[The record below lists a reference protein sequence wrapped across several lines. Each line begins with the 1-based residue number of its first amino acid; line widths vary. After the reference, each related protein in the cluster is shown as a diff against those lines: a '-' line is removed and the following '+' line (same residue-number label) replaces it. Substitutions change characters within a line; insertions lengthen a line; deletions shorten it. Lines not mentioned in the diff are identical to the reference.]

1 MADDA
6 PQPKPPSAFH
16 AQMKGAVRKLDVLDA
31 TLSLTTAEREGVET
45 LEARGRALPLQIT
58 PHYLS
63 LIEPGDEA
71 DPLRR
76 QVVPRVEEWADA
88 DAFARGDPLGETE
101 LEVVPYLV
109 HRYPD
114 RVLFLVTDRCAAY
127 CRFCT
132 RKRMVGQGPTPG
144 LDDLER
150 AFAYI
155 EQTTAVREVILSGG
169 DALTL
174 SDDKIDRVLG
184 RLRATPHVEII
195 RIATRTPAFAPQR
208 VTDGLLDVV
217 KRHHPVYF
225 LVHFNHP
232 RELEGE
238 AGAAVER
245 LADAGVPVL
254 NQTVLLK
261 GVNDD
266 VATLEALF
274 RQLTRLRAR
283 PYYLHQCDL
292 AEGTGHFRVPLDEAL
307 AIVGQLRGRV
317 SGLSVPTFVV
327 DVPGGK
333 GKVALGPDPVVA
345 REPARVKLRGFDG
358 GEAWYPLD

>member
-6 PQPKPPSAFH
+6 PQPKPGAAFQ
-16 AQMKGAVRKLDVLDA
+16 AQMKGAVR
-31 TLSLTTAEREGVET
+31 SLTVLERALPLSAAEREGVVA
-45 LEARGRALPLQIT
+45 LDGRRALPLQIT

-63 LIEPGDEA
+63 LIDVA
-71 DPLRR
+71 ADDDPLRR
-76 QVVPRVEEWADA
+76 QVVPRAEEWTD
-88 DAFARGDPLGETE
+88 DDTFARGDPLGETE
-101 LEVVPYLV
+101 LEVVPHLV

-132 RKRMVGQGPTPG
+132 RKRMVGQGPTPT

-155 EQTTAVREVILSGG
+155 EQTPAIREVILSGG

-174 SDDKIDRVLG
+174 SDDKLDRVLG
-184 RLRATPHVEII
+184 RLRAIDHVEIL

-208 VTDGLLDVV
+208 VTDALLDVV
-217 KRHHPVYF
+217 RRHHPVYF

-238 AGAAVER
+238 AAAAVER

-254 NQTVLLK
+254 NQTVLLR

-274 RQLTRLRAR
+274 RKLTRLRAR

-292 AEGTGHFRVPLDEAL
+292 AEGTAHFRVPLEEAL
-307 AIVGQLRGRV
+307 ALVAQLRGRV

-327 DVPGGK
+327 DIPGGK
-333 GKVALGPDPVVA
+333 GKVALGPDPVVL
-345 REPARVKLRGFDG
+345 REPGRLLLRGFDG
-358 GEAWYPLD
+358 GEAWYPLS